1 MRIVG
6 VDHERKDES
15 AALVHPCEDHASV
28 CQQGEY
34 VSTASFL
41 QRSGNAARTTYRT
54 FVWGDGEC
62 EVEEISGIFEMG
74 LHGRWEVE
82 FCQIWNMHMHAPKFL
97 SAGDGKRMRPTLLD
111 TNLGRAGLWFLLSG
125 RLLGLLHAPYL

>member
-6 VDHERKDES
+6 VDDEGKDES
-15 AALVHPCEDHASV
+15 ATLVHPWEDHARV
-28 CQQGEY
+28 CQQGDY
-34 VSTASFL
+34 VSTASF
-41 QRSGNAARTTYRT
+41 RRASGDAVGDTCRT

-62 EVEEISGIFEMG
+62 EVEEISGILEMG

-82 FCQIWNMHMHAPKFL
+82 FCQIWNMHTPKLL
-97 SAGDGKRMRPTLLD
+97 SAGDGKRMRPTFLD
-111 TNLGRAGLWFLLSG
+111 TDLSRAGLWLLLSG